1 MNDAAILTEGFSK
14 SFGTQAAVSE
24 LNLRI
29 QPGAVYGFL
38 GRNGAGKTTT
48 MRMLLG
54 LVRPTK
60 GSARVLGLD
69 PTHETDLMRI
79 LERVGFVPQRKQ
91 LYGWAT
97 PAELVRM
104 NKAYFPH
111 WSDEAAARLAQR
123 LEIPMKMAFK
133 KLSVGNQSKVA
144 LLLALAQGAEVL
156 ILDEPTA
163 GLDPVMVDEILRTLI
178 EDHVSQG
185 RTIFVSSHHLG
196 EVEQICDWVGI
207 LEEGHLLLESRLEE
221 IRQEFRLVIASGE
234 GLPFATS
241 TDVVSATTDGRFQR
255 YVMARE
261 AERFAAE
268 LRSQGATILEISPL
282 GLRELFLHLVRKEDS
297 CTPGS
302 AGAKAAPVSSF
313 SL

>member
-1 MNDAAILTEGFSK
+1 MSEAAILTQGLSK
-14 SFGTQAAVSE
+14 SFGAQAAVSD
-24 LNLRI
+24 LSLKI

-69 PTHETDLMRI
+69 PTKEPELLRI

-97 PAELVRM
+97 PAELVWM
-104 NKAYFPH
+104 NRSYFPR
-111 WSDEAAARLAQR
+111 WSDEMAAQLAKR
-123 LEIPMKMAFK
+123 LEIPMKVAFK
-133 KLSVGNQSKVA
+133 KLSIGNQSKVA
-144 LLLALAQGAEVL
+144 LLLALAQGAEIL

-207 LEEGHLLLESRLEE
+207 LEEGRLLLESRLEE

-234 GLPFATS
+234 GLPVAAS
-241 TDVVSATTDGRFQR
+241 PDVVSVTTDGRFRR
-255 YVMARE
+255 YVVARE
-261 AERFAAE
+261 AERFAAD
-268 LRSQGATILEISPL
+268 LRQHGATILEITPL
-282 GLRELFLHLVRKEDS
+282 GLRELFLHLVRKEDL
-297 CTPGS
+297 CTPGN
-302 AGAKAAPVSSF
+302 AGAKLAPVSSH
-313 SL
+313 S

>member
-1 MNDAAILTEGFSK
+1 MSETAILTEGLSK
-14 SFGTQAAVSE
+14 AFGALAAVSE

-60 GSARVLGLD
+60 GTARVLGLD
-69 PTHETDLMRI
+69 PTHEPDLMRI
-79 LERVGFVPQRKQ
+79 LERVAFVPQRKQ

-104 NKAYFPH
+104 NKAYFPR
-111 WSDEAAARLAQR
+111 WSDDAAAGLAQR
-123 LEIPMKMAFK
+123 LEIPMKTAFK
-133 KLSVGNQSKVA
+133 KLSIGNQSKVA
-144 LLLALAQGAEVL
+144 LLLALAQEAEIL

-185 RTIFVSSHHLG
+185 RTIFLSSHHLG
-196 EVEQICDWVGI
+196 EVEQLCEWVGV
-207 LEEGHLLLESRLEE
+207 LEEGRLLLEARLEE
-221 IRQEFRLVIASGE
+221 IRQEYRQVTVSGE
-234 GLPFATS
+234 NLPVARS
-241 TDVVSATTDGRFQR
+241 ADVVSATTDGRFCR
-255 YVMARE
+255 YVIARD
-261 AERFAAE
+261 ADRFATE
-268 LRSQGATILEISPL
+268 LRGQGAAILEISPL
-282 GLRELFLHLVRKEDS
+282 GLRELFLHLVRKEDP
-297 CTPGS
+297 CTPGN
-302 AGAKAAPVSSF
+302 AGAKPEPVSSF
-313 SL
+313 S

>member
-1 MNDAAILTEGFSK
+1 
-14 SFGTQAAVSE
+14 
-24 LNLRI
+24 
-29 QPGAVYGFL
+29 
-38 GRNGAGKTTT
+38 
-48 MRMLLG
+48 
-54 LVRPTK
+54 
-60 GSARVLGLD
+60 VLGLN
-69 PTHETDLMRI
+69 PTNEPELMRI
-79 LERVGFVPQRKQ
+79 LERVAFVPQRKQ

-104 NKAYFPH
+104 NKAYFPR
-111 WSDEAAARLAQR
+111 WSDEAATQLARR

-133 KLSVGNQSKVA
+133 KLSIGNQSKVA

-163 GLDPVMVDEILRTLI
+163 GLDPVMVDEILRTLV

-207 LEEGHLLLESRLEE
+207 LEEGRLLLESRLEE

-234 GLPFATS
+234 GLPVTQS
-241 TDVVSATTDGRFQR
+241 TGVVSATSDGRFHR
-255 YVMARE
+255 YVVARE

-268 LRSQGATILEISPL
+268 LRGQGAAILEISPL
-282 GLRELFLHLVRKEDS
+282 GLRELFLHLVRKEDP
-297 CTPGS
+297 CTPGN
-302 AGAKAAPVSSF
+302 AGAKAVPVSSF
-313 SL
+313 S

>member
-1 MNDAAILTEGFSK
+1 MSEAAILTEGLGK
-14 SFGTQAAVSE
+14 SFGSQAAVRE
-24 LNLRI
+24 LSLKI

-69 PTHETDLMRI
+69 PAKETELLRI
-79 LERVGFVPQRKQ
+79 LERVAFVPQRKQ

-97 PAELVRM
+97 PTELVWM
-104 NKAYFPH
+104 NKAYFPR
-111 WSDEAAARLAQR
+111 WSEEAAEGLAKRLD
-123 LEIPMKMAFK
+123 IPMKTAFK
-133 KLSVGNQSKVA
+133 KLSIGNQSKVA

-163 GLDPVMVDEILRTLI
+163 GLDPVMVDEILRTLV
-178 EDHVSQG
+178 EDHISQG
-185 RTIFVSSHHLG
+185 RTIFVSSHQLG

-207 LEEGHLLLESRLEE
+207 LEEGRLLLESRLEE

-234 GLPFATS
+234 GLPAATPVE
-241 TDVVSATTDGRFQR
+241 VVSATTDGRFRR
-255 YVMARE
+255 YVLARE
-261 AERFAAE
+261 AERFAAD
-268 LRSQGATILEISPL
+268 LRQQGATILEISPL
-282 GLRELFLHLVRKEDS
+282 GLRELFLHLVRKEDP
-297 CTPGS
+297 CTPGN
-302 AGAKAAPVSSF
+302 AGAKVAPVSSF
-313 SL
+313 S

>member
-1 MNDAAILTEGFSK
+1 MSEAAIFTEGLSK
-14 SFGTQAAVSE
+14 SFGAQAAVTE
-24 LNLRI
+24 LNLKI

-69 PTHETDLMRI
+69 PAKEAELMRI
-79 LERVGFVPQRKQ
+79 LERVAFVPQRKQ

-97 PAELVRM
+97 PAEMVRM
-104 NKAYFPH
+104 NKGFFPR
-111 WSDEAAARLAQR
+111 WSDDGAAQ
-123 LEIPMKMAFK
+123 LEIPMKTEFK
-133 KLSVGNQSKVA
+133 KLSIGNQSKVA
-144 LLLALAQGAEVL
+144 LLLALAQEAEVL

-207 LEEGHLLLESRLEE
+207 LENGRLLLESRLEE

-234 GLPFATS
+234 GLPGVF
-241 TDVVSATTDGRFQR
+241 DECR
-255 YVMARE
+255 
-261 AERFAAE
+261 
-268 LRSQGATILEISPL
+268 LR
-282 GLRELFLHLVRKEDS
+282 DN
-297 CTPGS
+297 
-302 AGAKAAPVSSF
+302 
-313 SL
+313 

>member
-1 MNDAAILTEGFSK
+1 MSERTILTEGLSK
-14 SFGTQAAVSE
+14 SFGAQAAVTE

-60 GSARVLGLD
+60 GRARVLGLD
-69 PTHETDLMRI
+69 PTKEAELLRI
-79 LERVGFVPQRKQ
+79 LERVAFVPQRKQ

-104 NKAYFPH
+104 NKAYFPR
-111 WSDEAAARLAQR
+111 WSDDAAARLAER
-123 LEIPMKMAFK
+123 LEIPTKMAFK
-133 KLSVGNQSKVA
+133 KLSIGNQTKVA
-144 LLLALAQGAEVL
+144 LLLALAQEAEVL

-185 RTIFVSSHHLG
+185 RTIFVSSHQLG

-207 LEEGHLLLESRLEE
+207 LEEGRLLLESRLED

-234 GLPFATS
+234 GFA
-241 TDVVSATTDGRFQR
+241 
-255 YVMARE
+255 
-261 AERFAAE
+261 
-268 LRSQGATILEISPL
+268 
-282 GLRELFLHLVRKEDS
+282 
-297 CTPGS
+297 GS
-302 AGAKAAPVSSF
+302 AIAGCRF
-313 SL
+313 RNN

>member
-1 MNDAAILTEGFSK
+1 MSEAAILTEGLSK
-14 SFGTQAAVSE
+14 SFGTQAAVAE
-24 LNLRI
+24 LNLKI
-29 QPGAVYGFL
+29 QTGAVYGFL

-60 GSARVLGLD
+60 GSAKVLGLD
-69 PTHETDLMRI
+69 PGKEAELMCI
-79 LERVGFVPQRKQ
+79 LERVAFVPQRKQ

-104 NKAYFPH
+104 NKAYFPR

-123 LEIPMKMAFK
+123 LEIPMKTEFK
-133 KLSVGNQSKVA
+133 KLSIGNQSKVA
-144 LLLALAQGAEVL
+144 LLLALAQEAELLV
-156 ILDEPTA
+156 LDEPTA

-207 LEEGHLLLESRLEE
+207 LEEGRLLLESRLEE

-234 GLPFATS
+234 GLPAVSS
-241 TDVVSATTDGRFQR
+241 TDVVSATTDGRFRR
-255 YVMARE
+255 YVVARE
-261 AERFAAE
+261 AERLAAE
-268 LRSQGATILEISPL
+268 LRGQGATILEISSL
-282 GLRELFLHLVRKEDS
+282 GLRELFLHLVRKEDP
-297 CTPGS
+297 CTPGN
-302 AGAKAAPVSSF
+302 AGAKPAPVSSF
-313 SL
+313 S

>member
-1 MNDAAILTEGFSK
+1 MSETAILTEGLSK
-14 SFGTQAAVSE
+14 TFGALAAVSQ

-29 QPGAVYGFL
+29 QAGAVYGFL

-69 PTHETDLMRI
+69 PTRETELIRI
-79 LERVGFVPQRKQ
+79 LERVAFVPQRKQ

-104 NKAYFPH
+104 NKAYYPR
-111 WSDEAAARLAQR
+111 WSDDAAAGLAKQ
-123 LEIPMKMAFK
+123 LEIPMKTAFK
-133 KLSVGNQSKVA
+133 KLSIGNQSKVA
-144 LLLALAQGAEVL
+144 LLLALAQDAEVL

-185 RTIFVSSHHLG
+185 RTILVSSHHLG
-196 EVEQICDWVGI
+196 EVEQVCDWVGI
-207 LEEGHLLLESRLEE
+207 LEEGRLLLESRLEE
-221 IRQEFRLVIASGE
+221 IRQEFRLVIVSGE
-234 GLPFATS
+234 RLPIAQS
-241 TDVVSATTDGRFQR
+241 ADVVCATTDGRFQR
-255 YVMARE
+255 YVVARE

-268 LRSQGATILEISPL
+268 LRGQGAAILEISPL
-282 GLRELFLHLVRKEDS
+282 GLRELFLHLVRKEDP
-297 CTPGS
+297 CTPGN

-313 SL
+313 S

>member
-1 MNDAAILTEGFSK
+1 MSELAIFTEGLSK
-14 SFGTQAAVSE
+14 SFGAQAAVCE
-24 LNLRI
+24 LQLKI
-29 QPGAVYGFL
+29 EPGAVYGFL

-69 PTHETDLMRI
+69 PAKEPELMRI
-79 LERVGFVPQRKQ
+79 LERVAFVPQRKQ

-104 NKAYFPH
+104 NKAYFPR
-111 WSDEAAARLAQR
+111 WSDDAAAQFAER
-123 LEIPMKMAFK
+123 LEIPMKIAFK
-133 KLSVGNQSKVA
+133 KLSIGNQTKVA
-144 LLLALAQGAEVL
+144 LLLALAQGAQVL

-185 RTIFVSSHHLG
+185 RTIFMSSHQLG

-207 LEEGHLLLESRLEE
+207 LEQGRLLLESRLED

-234 GLPFATS
+234 GLPAAAPP
-241 TDVVSATTDGRFQR
+241 DVVSATTDGRFHR
-255 YVMARE
+255 YVVSRE

-268 LRSQGATILEISPL
+268 LRGHGAAILEIGPL
-282 GLRELFLHLVRKEDS
+282 GLRELFMHLVRKEDS
-297 CTPGS
+297 CTPGN

-313 SL
+313 S

>member
-1 MNDAAILTEGFSK
+1 
-14 SFGTQAAVSE
+14 
-24 LNLRI
+24 
-29 QPGAVYGFL
+29 
-38 GRNGAGKTTT
+38 

-69 PTHETDLMRI
+69 PGKEAELMRI
-79 LERVGFVPQRKQ
+79 LERVAFVPQRKQ

-104 NKAYFPH
+104 NKAYFPR
-111 WSDEAAARLAQR
+111 WSDEAAARLALR
-123 LEIPMKMAFK
+123 LEIPMKTEFK
-133 KLSVGNQSKVA
+133 KLSIGNQSKVA
-144 LLLALAQGAEVL
+144 LLLALAQEAEVL
-156 ILDEPTA
+156 VLDEPTA
-163 GLDPVMVDEILRTLI
+163 GLDPLMVDEILRTLI

-207 LEEGHLLLESRLEE
+207 LEEGRLLLESRLEE

-234 GLPFATS
+234 GLPAVSS
-241 TDVVSATTDGRFQR
+241 TDVVSATTDGRFRR
-255 YVMARE
+255 YVVARE

-268 LRSQGATILEISPL
+268 LHGQGATILEVSSL
-282 GLRELFLHLVRKEDS
+282 GLRELFLHLVRKEDP
-297 CTPGS
+297 CTPGN
-302 AGAKAAPVSSF
+302 AGAKPAPVSSF
-313 SL
+313 S

>member
-1 MNDAAILTEGFSK
+1 MSEAAILTERLSK
-14 SFGTQAAVSE
+14 SFGAQTAVSE
-24 LNLRI
+24 LSLKI

-69 PTHETDLMRI
+69 PTKEPELLRI
-79 LERVGFVPQRKQ
+79 LERVAFVPQRKQ

-104 NKAYFPH
+104 NKAYFPR

-133 KLSVGNQSKVA
+133 KLSIGNQSKVA
-144 LLLALAQGAEVL
+144 LLLALAQGAEIL

-196 EVEQICDWVGI
+196 EVEQICDWVGV
-207 LEEGHLLLESRLEE
+207 LEQGRLLLESRLEE

-234 GLPFATS
+234 GLPAAAS
-241 TDVVSATTDGRFQR
+241 PDVVSATTDGRFRR
-255 YVMARE
+255 YVVARE

-268 LRSQGATILEISPL
+268 LRGQGATILEVSPL
-282 GLRELFLHLVRKEDS
+282 GLRELFLHLVRKEDP
-297 CTPGS
+297 CTPGN

-313 SL
+313 S

>member
-1 MNDAAILTEGFSK
+1 MSEAAILTEGLSK
-14 SFGTQAAVSE
+14 SFAAQTAVTQ

-60 GSARVLGLD
+60 GRAQVLGLD
-69 PTHETDLMRI
+69 PTKEAELMRI
-79 LERVGFVPQRKQ
+79 LERVAFVPQRKQ

-104 NKAYFPH
+104 NKAYFPR
-111 WSDEAAARLAQR
+111 WSEEAAAQLAQR
-123 LEIPMKMAFK
+123 LEIPMKTAFK
-133 KLSVGNQSKVA
+133 KLSIGNQSKVA
-144 LLLALAQGAEVL
+144 LLLALAQEAEVL

-207 LEEGHLLLESRLEE
+207 LEEGRLLLESRLEE

-234 GLPFATS
+234 GLPATQS
-241 TDVVSATTDGRFQR
+241 ADVVSATTDGRFRR
-255 YVMARE
+255 YVVARE
-261 AERFAAE
+261 AERFATE
-268 LRSQGATILEISPL
+268 LRSQGAAILEISPL
-282 GLRELFLHLVRKEDS
+282 GLRELFLHLVRKEDP
-297 CTPGS
+297 CTPGN
-302 AGAKAAPVSSF
+302 AGAKAVPVSSF
-313 SL
+313 S

>member
-1 MNDAAILTEGFSK
+1 MSEAAILTEGLSK
-14 SFGTQAAVSE
+14 SFGAQAAVSA
-24 LNLRI
+24 LSLKI
-29 QPGAVYGFL
+29 QTGAVYGFL

-54 LVRPTK
+54 LVRPTR

-69 PTHETDLMRI
+69 PAKEPELLRI

-104 NKAYFPH
+104 NKAYFPS
-111 WSDEAAARLAQR
+111 WSDDAAAGLAKR
-123 LEIPMKMAFK
+123 LEIPMKMPFK
-133 KLSVGNQSKVA
+133 KLSIGNQSKVA
-144 LLLALAQGAEVL
+144 LLLALAQGADIL

-178 EDHVSQG
+178 EDHISQG

-196 EVEQICDWVGI
+196 EVEQICDWVGV
-207 LEEGHLLLESRLEE
+207 LEEGRLLLESRLEE

-234 GLPFATS
+234 GLPVATS
-241 TDVVSATTDGRFQR
+241 PNLVSATTDGRFRR
-255 YVMARE
+255 YVVARE

-268 LRSQGATILEISPL
+268 LRGQGATILEVSPL
-282 GLRELFLHLVRKEDS
+282 GLRELFLHLVRKEDP
-297 CTPGS
+297 CTPGN

-313 SL
+313 S

>member
-1 MNDAAILTEGFSK
+1 
-14 SFGTQAAVSE
+14 
-24 LNLRI
+24 
-29 QPGAVYGFL
+29 
-38 GRNGAGKTTT
+38 

-69 PTHETDLMRI
+69 PSNEPDLLRI

-104 NKAYFPH
+104 NKAYFPR

-123 LEIPMKMAFK
+123 LEIPMKTAFK
-133 KLSVGNQSKVA
+133 KLSIGNQSKVA

-156 ILDEPTA
+156 VLDEPTA

-185 RTIFVSSHHLG
+185 RTIFVSSHQMG

-207 LEEGHLLLESRLEE
+207 LEEGQLLLESRLEE

-234 GLPFATS
+234 SLPVAAS
-241 TDVVSATTDGRFQR
+241 PNIVSATTDGRFRR
-255 YVMARE
+255 YLVTRE
-261 AERFAAE
+261 AESFAAE
-268 LRSQGATILEISPL
+268 LRGQGATILEITPI
-282 GLRELFLHLVRKEDS
+282 GLRELFLHLVRKEDA
-297 CTPGS
+297 CTPGN
-302 AGAKAAPVSSF
+302 AGGKPAPVSSF
-313 SL
+313 S

>member
-1 MNDAAILTEGFSK
+1 MSEAAILTEGLSK
-14 SFGTQAAVSE
+14 SFGPQIAVSN
-24 LNLRI
+24 LNLQI

-69 PTHETDLMRI
+69 PTRETELMRL
-79 LERVGFVPQRKQ
+79 LERVAFVPQRKQ

-104 NKAYFPH
+104 NKAYFPR
-111 WSDEAAARLAQR
+111 WSDEAAAGLAQR

-133 KLSVGNQSKVA
+133 KLSIGNQSKVA
-144 LLLALAQGAEVL
+144 LLLALAQGAEIL

-163 GLDPVMVDEILRTLI
+163 GLDPVMVDEILRTLV

-207 LEEGHLLLESRLEE
+207 LEDGRLLLESRLEE
-221 IRQEFRLVIASGE
+221 IRQEYRLVIASGE
-234 GLPFATS
+234 NLPDAS
-241 TDVVSATTDGRFQR
+241 SPDVVSAMTDGRFRR
-255 YVMARE
+255 YVVARE
-261 AERFAAE
+261 ADRFAAG
-268 LRSQGATILEISPL
+268 LRSQGAAILEISPL
-282 GLRELFLHLVRKEDS
+282 GLRELFLHLVRKEEV
-297 CTPGS
+297 CTPGN
-302 AGAKAAPVSSF
+302 AGAKPVPASLF
-313 SL
+313 S

>member
-1 MNDAAILTEGFSK
+1 MSEAAILTEGLSK
-14 SFGTQAAVSE
+14 SFGAQAAVSA
-24 LNLRI
+24 LSLKI
-29 QPGAVYGFL
+29 QTGAVYGFL

-54 LVRPTK
+54 LVRPTR

-69 PTHETDLMRI
+69 PAKEPELLRI
-79 LERVGFVPQRKQ
+79 LERVGVVPQRKQ

-104 NKAYFPH
+104 NKAYFPS
-111 WSDEAAARLAQR
+111 WSDDAAAGLAKR
-123 LEIPMKMAFK
+123 LEIPMKMPFK
-133 KLSVGNQSKVA
+133 KLSIGNQSKVA
-144 LLLALAQGAEVL
+144 LLLALAQGADIL

-178 EDHVSQG
+178 EDHISQG

-196 EVEQICDWVGI
+196 EVEQICDWVGV
-207 LEEGHLLLESRLEE
+207 LEEGRLLLESRLEE

-234 GLPFATS
+234 GLPVATS
-241 TDVVSATTDGRFQR
+241 PNLVSATTDGRFRR
-255 YVMARE
+255 YVVARE

-268 LRSQGATILEISPL
+268 LRGQGATILEVSPL

-297 CTPGS
+297 CTPGN

-313 SL
+313 S

>member
-1 MNDAAILTEGFSK
+1 MSETAILTEGLSK
-14 SFGTQAAVSE
+14 SFGEQVAVRE
-24 LNLRI
+24 LNLKI
-29 QPGAVYGFL
+29 QAGAVYGFL

-60 GSARVLGLD
+60 GSVRVLGLD
-69 PTHETDLMRI
+69 PTKEPELLRI
-79 LERVGFVPQRKQ
+79 LERVAFVSQRKQ

-104 NKAYFPH
+104 NKAYFPR
-111 WSDEAAARLAQR
+111 WSDEAAAGLAKR
-123 LEIPMKMAFK
+123 LEIPMNMAFK
-133 KLSVGNQSKVA
+133 KLSIGNQSKVA
-144 LLLALAQGAEVL
+144 LLLALAQGAEIL

-163 GLDPVMVDEILRTLI
+163 GLDPVMVDEILRTLV
-178 EDHVSQG
+178 EDHISQG

-207 LEEGHLLLESRLEE
+207 LEEGRLLLESRLEE

-234 GLPFATS
+234 GLADAKSP
-241 TDVVSATTDGRFQR
+241 DLVSATTDGRFRR
-255 YVMARE
+255 YVVARE

-268 LRSQGATILEISPL
+268 LRGQGATILEISPL
-282 GLRELFLHLVRKEDS
+282 GLRELFLHLVRKEDP
-297 CTPGS
+297 CTPGN

-313 SL
+313 S

>member
-1 MNDAAILTEGFSK
+1 MSEAAILTEGLSK
-14 SFGTQAAVSE
+14 SFGTQAAVAE
-24 LNLRI
+24 LNLKI

-69 PTHETDLMRI
+69 PGKEAELLRI
-79 LERVGFVPQRKQ
+79 LERVAFVPQRKQ

-97 PAELVRM
+97 PVELVRM
-104 NKAYFPH
+104 NKAYFSC

-123 LEIPMKMAFK
+123 LEIPMKTEFK
-133 KLSVGNQSKVA
+133 KLSIGNQSKVA
-144 LLLALAQGAEVL
+144 LLLALAQEAEVL
-156 ILDEPTA
+156 VLDEPTA

-196 EVEQICDWVGI
+196 EVEQICDWVGS
-207 LEEGHLLLESRLEE
+207 LEEGRLLLESRLEE

-234 GLPFATS
+234 GLPAVS
-241 TDVVSATTDGRFQR
+241 ATDVVSATTDGRFRR
-255 YVMARE
+255 YVVARE

-268 LRSQGATILEISPL
+268 LRGQGATILEVSSL
-282 GLRELFLHLVRKEDS
+282 GLRELFLHLVRKEDV
-297 CTPGS
+297 CTPGN
-302 AGAKAAPVSSF
+302 AGAKPAPVSSF
-313 SL
+313 S

>member
-1 MNDAAILTEGFSK
+1 MSEAAIFTEGLSK
-14 SFGTQAAVSE
+14 SFGAQAAVSE
-24 LNLRI
+24 LSLKI

-69 PTHETDLMRI
+69 PTREAELMRI

-97 PAELVRM
+97 PAELVRI
-104 NKAYFPH
+104 NRGFFPR
-111 WSDEAAARLAQR
+111 WSDNAAARLAQR
-123 LEIPMKMAFK
+123 LEIPMKTAFK
-133 KLSVGNQSKVA
+133 KLSIGNQSKVA
-144 LLLALAQGAEVL
+144 LLLALAQEAEVL

-207 LEEGHLLLESRLEE
+207 LEEGRLLLESRLEE

-234 GLPFATS
+234 GLPVAQS
-241 TDVVSATTDGRFQR
+241 SDVVSATSDGRFRR
-255 YVMARE
+255 YVVARE

-268 LRSQGATILEISPL
+268 LRNQGATILEITPL
-282 GLRELFLHLVRKEDS
+282 GLRELFLHLVRKEDP
-297 CTPGS
+297 CTPGN
-302 AGAKAAPVSSF
+302 AGAKPEAVSSF
-313 SL
+313 S